1 MHVGGPRIG
10 NVAGP
15 LEGKTHV
22 LGGSLATFAK
32 NDIVQL
38 YLHNAAKKKVRW
50 ALQML
55 PLVLRVIIKMR
66 KLSPRKCKCPKQVVA
81 LISFPT

>member
-10 NVAGP
+10 NVAGQLEP

-38 YLHNAAKKKVRW
+38 
-50 ALQML
+50 
-55 PLVLRVIIKMR
+55 
-66 KLSPRKCKCPKQVVA
+66 
-81 LISFPT
+81 